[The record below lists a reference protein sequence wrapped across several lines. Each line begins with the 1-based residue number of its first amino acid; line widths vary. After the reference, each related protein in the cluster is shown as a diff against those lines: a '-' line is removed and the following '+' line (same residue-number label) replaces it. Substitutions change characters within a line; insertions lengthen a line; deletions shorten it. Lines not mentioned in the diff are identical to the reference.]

1 MKGKYFIAI
10 IPPSPIFE
18 ECLAIKEYFRD
29 HYGSK
34 GALRSPSHITLHMPF
49 LWRAD
54 RESDLLDHLKQCA
67 EQLSP
72 ADIELKGF
80 GCFAPRVIFIH
91 VENTEPLVQM
101 QRQVRKYCREELN
114 LLNADFQEKPFHPH
128 MTVAFR
134 DLKKKDFPA
143 AWNEFGSK
151 SFDARFRTTHVT
163 LLKHEG
169 LKWKVHANFEI
180 PTGSAEL

>member
-34 GALRSPSHITLHMPF
+34 RALRSPSHITLHMPF

-169 LKWKVHANFEI
+169 LKWEVHANFEI